1 MHFSCHVNSAVLLRR
16 DALQNDRGGARP
28 LEPEAPRMTLARCLL
43 SKTNQQ
49 LVIRFE
55 VNGEVS
61 TVSHEAT
68 TCEVYR

>member
-1 MHFSCHVNSAVLLRR
+1 
-16 DALQNDRGGARP
+16 
-28 LEPEAPRMTLARCLL
+28 MTLARCLL